1 MKTSHPLL
9 DEFLESPVTQSAMAL
24 ASDCKELP
32 IYQLHFPD
40 SSDVQKEAHR
50 WAQNLFTDCRHQDSR
65 PEATQHENRL
75 VLHHPDGHRVR
86 AYYASGCTEY
96 RHLHRA
102 YAGSTQI
109 DNLEAAQE
117 VVNRFADRHSL
128 WPLDSVGQILP
139 HGLELVKSQ
148 GAHREGLESTITLHN
163 AILIYQRLTSNIP
176 WIGPGSQISA
186 IIEGDDVVGF
196 DRHWRHVM
204 PSTSH
209 TVNIIPLEE
218 VFHKMLDRLWERSGG
233 GCLER
238 GALKLERVEFGY
250 YASNKYSLQRSLQP
264 AYQIFYRSV
273 GQISAAI
280 EELILAHGEQ
290 TEAFGIEAAS
300 ANTPVTPC
308 VRIVVDQETCR

>member
-9 DEFLESPVTQSAMAL
+9 YEFLDSPVTQAIIPL
-24 ASDCKELP
+24 ISDCKHLP
-32 IYQLHFPD
+32 VYKLHFPD
-40 SSDVQKEAHR
+40 SSDIQKEAHR
-50 WAQNLFTDCRHQDSR
+50 WSQNLFVGCRHQDSR
-65 PEATQHENRL
+65 PEITKHENRL

-109 DNLEAAQE
+109 DSLEAANA
-117 VVNRFADRHSL
+117 VVNRFADKHFL
-128 WPLDSVGQILP
+128 WPLDSVDQIRP
-139 HGLELVKSQ
+139 NGLELIKSQ
-148 GAHREGLESTITLHN
+148 GANREGLESTITIHN
-163 AILIYQRLTSNIP
+163 AILNYQRVTSNIP
-176 WIGPGSQISA
+176 WIGPGSQLSA

-196 DRHWRHVM
+196 ERHWRHLM

-218 VFHKMLDRLWERSGG
+218 VFHKMLDRLSERSGG
-233 GCLER
+233 GCIEQ

-250 YASNKYSLQRSLQP
+250 YANNKYSLQRFLQP
-264 AYQIFYRSV
+264 AYQIFYRTV

-280 EELILAHGEQ
+280 EELVPAHREHI
-290 TEAFGIEAAS
+290 EPLGIEVVS
-300 ANTPVTPC
+300 ANTPVK
-308 VRIVVDQETCR
+308 RRVDRVC